1 MASKNVVLASD
12 ISGYKEL
19 ITNKNGILFRNNDVN
34 DLLNKLTLLIEID
47 NLRFNLEKNGYEFS
61 KNYKWE
67 YVAKKIFKTY
77 ENLWMTSLKNT
88 GSH

>member
-1 MASKNVVLASD
+1 MASKNVVVASD

-19 ITNKNGILFRNNDVN
+19 INNKNGILFKNKNIN
-34 DLLNKLTLLIEID
+34 DLANKLTLLIEND
-47 NLRFNLEKNGYEFS
+47 NLRFNLKNYGHEFS

-77 ENLWMTSLKNT
+77 KKL
-88 GSH
+88 